1 MSNQSPPGSPLR
13 PFVDGVIVVSDE
25 DQAIPL
31 DEIID
36 RLRLTAD
43 QLNDE
48 IRSGRLEVISEPTTA
63 FPPPSPARDNGTPPR
78 YYVLASAFA
87 RWLVDDT
94 VDRAIRERALGD
106 FSGLH

>member
-1 MSNQSPPGSPLR
+1 MPQSPLR

-31 DEIID
+31 GEIVD
-36 RLRLTAD
+36 RLRLSPD

-63 FPPPSPARDNGTPPR
+63 FPPPSPSRDNGHAPS
-78 YYVLASAFA
+78 YYVLASSFA

-94 VDRAIRERALGD
+94 VDRAIRERGLGD
-106 FSGLH
+106 FRGLH